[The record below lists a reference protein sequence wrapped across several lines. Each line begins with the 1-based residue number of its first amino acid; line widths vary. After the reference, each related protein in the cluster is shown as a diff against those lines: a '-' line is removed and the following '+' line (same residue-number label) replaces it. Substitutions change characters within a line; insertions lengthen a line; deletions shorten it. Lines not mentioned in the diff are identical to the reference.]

1 MTRITKMEEYFEIG
15 DLVKFEREVCRV
27 IAVEPNE
34 YSTDEITHITQWVWL
49 DEVEKPVDAS
59 ELELLSPKGYELL

>member
-15 DLVKFEREVCRV
+15 DLVKFEREVRQV

-34 YSTDEITHITQWVWL
+34 YTTDEITHMTQWVWL
-49 DEVEKPVDAS
+49 DGVEKPVDAS
-59 ELELLSPKGYELL
+59 ELELFSPEGYELL